1 MHGGRVTGGV
11 SGKTTY
17 LLMGEQLEDGRATT
31 EGSKYKKA
39 VAQPEKTTLLESEYE
54 LFGLVK
60 ALHQSKHG
68 DSSSAP
74 PQVPAPAP
82 PPAPPVGH
90 PHPPNAPPT
99 HP

>member
-39 VAQPEKTTLLESEYE
+39 FAQPERTTLLESEYE
-54 LFGLVK
+54 MFGLVK

-68 DSSSAP
+68 ASGSGEEELVVAISLIP
-74 PQVPAPAP
+74 LS
-82 PPAPPVGH
+82 G
-90 PHPPNAPPT
+90 
-99 HP
+99 